1 MNTAVRY
8 YSQTGNTRKLA
19 DVIADVAGV
28 TAATTA
34 SPVTDDTEVLFLGA
48 SVYWAGIDSEVKK
61 FIAGLDPKRVQKVVV
76 FSTSALAERAFPSI
90 EKLLKS
96 KGIEVSQE
104 NFYCRGEFK
113 FMHKGK
119 PDADDIAEVKAFA
132 KKVLGI

>member
-1 MNTAVRY
+1 MNSAVRY

-19 DVIADVAGV
+19 DAIAEVAGV
-28 TAATTA
+28 TAATTS
-34 SPVTDDTEVLFLGA
+34 SPVTDDTDVLFLGA

-61 FIAGLDPKRVQKVVV
+61 FIASLDPKRVQKVVV

-90 EKLLKS
+90 EKLLKAR
-96 KGIEVSQE
+96 GIAVSQD

-119 PDADDIAEVKAFA
+119 PDAADIAEVKAFA